1 MILQAIKHERLT
13 EDAIYVHDPDRQ
25 VIFIIYRD
33 GRFDQTTDDPL
44 VQNNL
49 KLAIDL
55 MENFNTYFDSLP

>member
-13 EDAIYVHDPDRQ
+13 EDAIYVHDLNKQ